1 MTAANGFF
9 GLTLEKALENSAA
22 FDLDNDAIKGQL
34 HISTFTPNF
43 NTNAFQSDLANEVA
57 NGNGYTTG
65 GIALTIVTAAPA
77 SLKYTFDCNDNSWPS
92 STFTARAEIGVD
104 TTPGSAGTNWLVYES
119 DFGSD
124 FTTNNGTFLIQRH
137 VNGIFTVTYG

>member
-1 MTAANGFF
+1 MTAANGFY
-9 GLTLEKALENSAA
+9 GLTLEKGLENSAA
-22 FDLDNDAIKGQL
+22 FDIDNDSLKGQL
-34 HISTFTPNF
+34 HLAAYTPDF
-43 NTNAFQSDLANEVA
+43 NAHAFQSSLTNEVA

-77 SLKYTFDCNDNSWPS
+77 SLKYTFDCNDNSWAA
-92 STFTARAEIGVD
+92 STFSADAEIGVD
-104 TTPGSAGTNWLVYES
+104 TTPGSSATNWLVYS
-119 DFGSD
+119 SSFGGT